1 MVYVNLYTVSGST
14 YYFNLLAFT
23 DGYYRGVTKEGQDIV
38 IQKDKVQKVIQA
50 DGNNNFYGENAEGEI
65 EGIGYG

>member
-1 MVYVNLYTVSGST
+1 MVYVNLYTVNGTT

-23 DGYYRGVTKEGQDIV
+23 DGYYRGITSTGEDIV
-38 IQKDKVQKVIQA
+38 IQKDKVQKVILA
-50 DGNNNFYGENAEGEI
+50 AGNNDFYGENSQGEI